1 MRNLIFVTIL
11 SLLFIGCN
19 SDDVVFTELY
29 EIPNG
34 QWPYSDVYAYTFE
47 VTDTSEMYR
56 LLLYLDFSTDYNWE
70 NLYTRISTTYPGDS
84 ARTNIVSL
92 ELASSTGSWYGDCNS
107 RHCELNIPLQENV
120 KFPMPGEYRIAF
132 EQYMRQ
138 EVVEG
143 IEAIG
148 LKVIVP
154 GS

>member
-1 MRNLIFVTIL
+1 MRNLVFGTIL

-19 SDDVVFTELY
+19 TDEVIFRQVD

-34 QWPYSDVYAYTFE
+34 QWAYGDMYEYAFE
-47 VTDTSEMYR
+47 VTDTSETYR

-70 NLYTRISTTYPGDS
+70 NLYTEISTTYPNDS
-84 ARTNIVSL
+84 TRTDIVSL
-92 ELASSTGSWYGDCNS
+92 ELASSTGSWFGDCNAK
-107 RHCELNIPLQENV
+107 HCELNIPLQEKV
-120 KFPMPGEYRIAF
+120 RFPMPGKYRISF

-143 IEAIG
+143 IKAIG
-148 LKVIVP
+148 MKVIVP